1 MTKPIRLLI
10 TDDHAIVRKGIH
22 ALINTVQDIILVG
35 EAENGQQALEMCTS
49 LKPDIVLM
57 DLVMPVMNG
66 IEAILEIK
74 KICPDMPILV
84 LTSFSGDDKVFPAIK
99 AGAMGYLL
107 KDSAPEELMEAIYQ
121 VVRGEPSLH
130 PTIAQKL
137 LHELMNMDEDDSKE
151 QRRKNQFNIPGQ
163 AESLTDREVEILKLV
178 ARGLSNRQI
187 SEQLIIS
194 EATVRS
200 HVSNI
205 LAKLHLAS
213 RTQAVL
219 YALREGLATL
229 NEGHETESLESI
241 LE

>member
-10 TDDHAIVRKGIH
+10 ADDHAIVRKGIH
-22 ALINTVQDIILVG
+22 ALINTVQDIVLIG
-35 EAENGQQALEMCTS
+35 EAENGQQAVQLCSELC
-49 LKPDIVLM
+49 PDVVLM

-74 KICPDMPILV
+74 KRFPNMPILV
-84 LTSFSGDDKVFPAIK
+84 LTSFFGDDKVFPAIK

-107 KDSAPEELMEAIYQ
+107 KDSAPEELTEAIHQ

-137 LHELMNMDEDDSKE
+137 LHELINMDDDDKE
-151 QRRKNQFNIPGQ
+151 QRRKHAYPIAGQ

-178 ARGLSNRQI
+178 ARGLSNRHI
-187 SEQLIIS
+187 SEQLVIT

-219 YALREGLATL
+219 YALREGLASL
-229 NEGHETESLESI
+229 NEVQESEPLEAL